1 MGCGRRYTYSF
12 YGHRLNTR
20 PHHNVMLY
28 VLRGCLDVSGIAS
41 DPIRCACLSYGTT
54 VFFVAC
60 ISVVIAF
67 LITSSHI
74 VLAGGLTLPVI
85 GTIGVWGYV
94 QV

>member
-1 MGCGRRYTYSF
+1 
-12 YGHRLNTR
+12 
-20 PHHNVMLY
+20 MLY